1 MAEPPLRPESLD
13 GAPARRDGVLLE
25 NRTLWQRVH
34 EHLREEILSN
44 RLHAGSEL
52 QETALAESLGVSRG
66 PVREALGRLAAEGL
80 VTVRPRRGA
89 VVRSLSKAEFLEA
102 YQVREALEALAV
114 RLAVPRLSREELA
127 RLQALTDEM
136 ARCAQR
142 GEVHEFFEANHAF
155 HEAVVDASANRTLR
169 ELYRHL
175 VRQMRPY
182 QMRSLALR
190 GNLRRSVAEHRAI
203 LKAAR
208 AGDADEAARLMS
220 EHIRVPQRRLQDATE
235 EEHHGAP
242 PPKEVNA

>member
-1 MAEPPLRPESLD
+1 MPDSSLSRDRVDGVPP
-13 GAPARRDGVLLE
+13 RRDGMLLE

-34 EHLREEILSN
+34 EHLRDEILSN
-44 RLHAGSEL
+44 RLQAGTEL

-89 VVRSLSKAEFLEA
+89 VVRSLSKEEFLEA

-114 RLAVPRLSREELA
+114 RLAVPRLSRDELA
-127 RLQALTDEM
+127 RLQRLTDEM
-136 ARCAQR
+136 AAWAQR
-142 GEVHEFFEANHAF
+142 DAVHEFFEANLKF
-155 HEAVVDASANRTLR
+155 HEAVVQASANRTLQ

-203 LKAAR
+203 LRAAR

-220 EHIRVPQRRLQDATE
+220 EHIRVPQRRLQAASEPERD
-235 EEHHGAP
+235 GAQ
-242 PPKEVNA
+242 PPKEVKV